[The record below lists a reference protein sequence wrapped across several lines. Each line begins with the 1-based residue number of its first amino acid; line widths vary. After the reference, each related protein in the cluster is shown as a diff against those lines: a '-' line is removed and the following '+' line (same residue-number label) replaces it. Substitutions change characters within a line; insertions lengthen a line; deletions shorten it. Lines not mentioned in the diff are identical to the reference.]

1 VLACGVL
8 ARSPAGSGGARLL
21 SALDETDPALRAAAA
36 RALADRRDVRAVGA
50 LVRRLQVAHEDGD
63 FDAEEERSALIDA
76 LVAIASAAREPAV
89 RDEVSELLAG
99 AFEGA
104 SESLRVAIARVL
116 AAVGGSRHASLMA
129 LLVQDPSPLVRRA
142 AVAAVAQMPG
152 DARRDALRLALAD
165 EAAPVRV
172 AAAAALAGT
181 GDAEALGA
189 DDDDVR
195 AAAVRA
201 IAELAPK
208 VAPQWERIGAR
219 LAAALRD
226 RGPVVLAA
234 VEAYE
239 RLAPPLSLDPV
250 REALAH
256 TDPEVVQSALRCIR
270 RHGSEGDLAALVP
283 LLSHAHWAVRAG
295 VIDAIAERKLRGALP
310 AVLRRLDGEADEFVR
325 GALLRALERL
335 EEA

>member
-1 VLACGVL
+1 
-8 ARSPAGSGGARLL
+8 
-21 SALDETDPALRAAAA
+21 
-36 RALADRRDVRAVGA
+36 VR
-50 LVRRLQVAHEDGD
+50 
-63 FDAEEERSALIDA
+63 
-76 LVAIASAAREPAV
+76 IASAAREPAV

-116 AAVGGSRHASLMA
+116 AAVGGSQHASLMA

-172 AAAAALAGT
+172 AAAAALAGI
-181 GDAEALGA
+181 GDAEALDDLERLLGA

-250 REALAH
+250 RETLAH

-310 AVLRRLDGEADEFVR
+310 AVLRRLDGEEDEFVR